1 MKRRTNRLTDWLV
14 RLFPVDVRE
23 AHGEEMRQVLG
34 SANNERKPGTRAALT
49 FWAAALADVLKAAP
63 RQHAEALIQDLR
75 YTARYLC
82 RAPIFALSAI
92 ATIALGIGATL
103 AVFTVVSAVLI
114 RPLPFDNP
122 SRLAL
127 IWATNPEGS
136 RTWLSV
142 PEIDDVAERS
152 RNLEAI
158 AGLTDLR
165 LALTGSGTPEEL
177 DAAAASASFFPLI
190 GVEPHLGR
198 LLAAGDDVDGAARVV
213 VLSHGLWARRFGASA
228 AVLDRA
234 ITLDGHAYTVVGV
247 LPRSFG
253 LIPPSS
259 VFPQQADVWV
269 ALRPHLL
276 SRARDVRYL
285 HAVARLKQ
293 DVTFDAARDE
303 IAAIGS
309 TVARDFASSYGG
321 RQWGFDLVRMQEDA
335 VRGMRPALL
344 VLLGTVSL
352 VLLIASVN
360 VAALLLARADGRR
373 REMAV
378 RGALG
383 ASRGRLMRQLLAEG
397 FVLAGIGGIA
407 GLTLAVVTPAL
418 ARVPALSALPRFSE
432 LSIDW
437 RVGVC
442 AAGVVVLTAI
452 VFALAPALELSDGA
466 GARAGEA
473 LRSAGRS
480 RAAASVSRW
489 LAGAEVA
496 LTSAVLV
503 LALLFAGH
511 LAALLDI
518 APGFNSSNVV
528 TARVSLP
535 PKYSTAASVTQ
546 FVDRVQDRL
555 RSEPG
560 VESVALVTQLPLSGA
575 MLGSAF
581 VADRATDSEARVD
594 VDLRGITPSYFDT
607 MRIPLQRGRLFTAA
621 DTDHGRPVAIVD
633 EIAARQLWPGRDPIG
648 QRIRWIRQPD
658 VAIEIVGVAGSV
670 RHRGIDQPACATV
683 YRPHTQYARST
694 MYLVVRT
701 HEGQS
706 VSAATLSS
714 AVISIDPNQPITDV
728 ATMEELRRRS
738 FAAPGFGAAL
748 GSALALLALTLTAVG
763 VYGVYAFAVGQRRR
777 EVGVRLAVGG
787 TPSDIERLILT
798 DGLKVAGI
806 GLCAGLPGAVL
817 AARWIRGFVPGAA
830 ASDAATLVAA
840 ALVTLVVALAA
851 CWIPAR
857 RASRVD
863 PTVVLRA
870 EQ

>member
-1 MKRRTNRLTDWLV
+1 MKRRTNRLTDWIV

-34 SANNERKPGTRAALT
+34 SANDERKPGARAAVA
-49 FWAAALADVLKAAP
+49 FWAAALADVLKVAP
-63 RQHAEALIQDLR
+63 RQHAEALVQDLG

-82 RAPIFALSAI
+82 RAPIFALSAT

-103 AVFTVVSAVLI
+103 AVFTVVNAVLI

-122 SRLAL
+122 SGLAL

-136 RTWLSV
+136 RTWLSA
-142 PEIDDVAERS
+142 PEIDDLAERS
-152 RNLEAI
+152 RNLDAI

-198 LLAAGDDVDGAARVV
+198 LLDAGDDVDVAAPVV
-213 VLSHGLWARRFGASA
+213 VLSYGLWTRRFGASD
-228 AVLDRA
+228 AVLGRT

-259 VFPQQADVWV
+259 VFPQHADVWV
-269 ALRPHLL
+269 ALRPHLV

-285 HAVARLKQ
+285 HAVARLKD

-321 RQWGFDLVRMQEDA
+321 RQWGFDIVRMQEDA

-452 VFALAPALELSDGA
+452 VFALAPALELSDA
-466 GARAGEA
+466 ARAGEA
-473 LRSAGRS
+473 LRSAARS
-480 RAAASVSRW
+480 RAAARVSRW
-489 LAGAEVA
+489 LAAAEVA

-511 LAALLDI
+511 LAALLDA
-518 APGFNSSNVV
+518 APGFNPSNVV

-535 PKYSTAASVTQ
+535 PKYSNAASITQ
-546 FVDRVQDRL
+546 FVDRMQDRL

-560 VESVALVTQLPLSGA
+560 VESVAAVTQLPLSGA

-581 VADRATDSEARVD
+581 IADRATDRDVSVD

-621 DTDHGRPVAIVD
+621 DTDHERPVAIVD

-648 QRIRWIRQPD
+648 QRIRWIRQPA

-670 RHRGIDQPACATV
+670 RHRGIDQPARATV

-701 HEGQS
+701 HEGRR
-706 VSAATLSS
+706 VSEATLAG
-714 AVISIDPNQPITDV
+714 AVISIDPNQPITSV
-728 ATMEELRRRS
+728 ATLEELRRRS

-763 VYGVYAFAVGQRRR
+763 VYGVYAFTAGQRRR
-777 EVGVRLAVGG
+777 EVGIRLAVGG

-798 DGLKVAGI
+798 DGLKVAAI

-830 ASDAATLVAA
+830 ASDPATLASA

-870 EQ
+870 EP